1 MRQGNHIQDCIP
13 LPVRQSSCYSLFK
26 RHSCKVSLST
36 ITLRV
41 EEGAVAGTALCQ
53 AHVGVIGIEEILTAL
68 VNIDHQLGAFGWGSI
83 LTQAAKKFDVA
94 FHDIKLFIHM
104 KAALG
109 YEYGCAGLRI
119 WLHQGSMRHLFIVFW
134 CLSMDNIT

>member
-1 MRQGNHIQDCIP
+1 MRQSNHIQDCIP

-41 EEGAVAGTALCQ
+41 EEGAVAGAALCQ

-68 VNIDHQLGAFGWGSI
+68 VNIDHQLNTFLIEKYGTKI
-83 LTQAAKKFDVA
+83 LLNRK
-94 FHDIKLFIHM
+94 I
-104 KAALG
+104 
-109 YEYGCAGLRI
+109 
-119 WLHQGSMRHLFIVFW
+119 
-134 CLSMDNIT
+134 